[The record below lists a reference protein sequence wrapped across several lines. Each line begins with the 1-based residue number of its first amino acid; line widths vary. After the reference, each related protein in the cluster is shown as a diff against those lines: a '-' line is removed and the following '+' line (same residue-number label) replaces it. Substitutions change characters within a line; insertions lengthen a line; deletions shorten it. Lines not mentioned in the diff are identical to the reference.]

1 MRFVRLP
8 DICGSVMC
16 RAENDAGTYVART
29 AFTLYTIK
37 NIIRINIRCIQPEE
51 VRRYLEK

>member
-16 RAENDAGTYVART
+16 RAENGAGTYVART